1 MRSVRLASWLVMSVS
16 FVVSSLVAPA
26 PARAQ
31 PVLHSGSG
39 NGSGGAGFGV
49 GAAAFLS
56 GMAGVEAVYDQ
67 PRWHIEGL
75 LGFDSRDGLVANA
88 PTTTEFTFGVRGWY
102 HLHQGTN
109 ADFSVGGGVGF
120 DHFSTSVTTPVNT
133 VSTSGTE
140 TFFEPGAEA
149 RVFLTPNFALFGLA
163 GFTLAFGD
171 VVNGNN
177 TGIGFGSQV
186 NAAFGFTYFFR

>member
-109 ADFSVGGGVGF
+109 SDFSVGGGVGF
-120 DHFSTSVTTPVNT
+120 DH
-133 VSTSGTE
+133 VSLSNNGGSGTE

-171 VVNGNN
+171 VVPRNN
-177 TGIGFGSQV
+177 NTVTRTGIGLASQT
-186 NAAFGFTYFFR
+186 NAALGFTYFFR